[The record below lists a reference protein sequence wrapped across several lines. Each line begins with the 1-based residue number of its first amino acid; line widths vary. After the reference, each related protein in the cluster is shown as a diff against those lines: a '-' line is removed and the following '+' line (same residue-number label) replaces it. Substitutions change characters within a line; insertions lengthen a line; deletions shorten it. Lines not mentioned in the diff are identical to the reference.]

1 MTYYFKGKL
10 EHYFKIFG
18 NGLWVRVYSLSDSEV
33 VEMKAL
39 SSNLNV
45 SLEQIVFDDDLMR
58 QLGFKSWADLK
69 VDDSLILSTVCERSK
84 MEVSCKGKRLLTS
97 GTLDLVN
104 PEYLFPIYDLKK
116 DDFLNKLGP
125 NTLVFGELLTGQIY
139 RGRFDCEKFN
149 VSKLS
154 FSVLPFLNDL
164 NISKVCYDNLELVS
178 TSDQF
183 ITRSFFAFLS
193 K

>member
-1 MTYYFKGKL
+1 MKVLT
-10 EHYFKIFG
+10 
-18 NGLWVRVYSLSDSEV
+18 SD
-33 VEMKAL
+33 
-39 SSNLNV
+39 LNV
-45 SLEQIVFDDDLMR
+45 SLEQIVFDDDLMG
-58 QLGFKSWADLK
+58 QLGLKSWADLK

-84 MEVSCKGKRLLTS
+84 MEVSCKGKRLLKS
-97 GTLDLVN
+97 GTLDLIN
-104 PEYLFPIYDLKK
+104 TNYLFPLYELK
-116 DDFLNKLGP
+116 DALFLEKLGS
-125 NTLVFGELLTGQIY
+125 NTLVFGEVLTGQIY

>member
-1 MTYYFKGKL
+1 M
-10 EHYFKIFG
+10 EHHFKIFG
-18 NGLWVRVYSLSDSEV
+18 NGLWVRIYTLTDAEV
-33 VEMKAL
+33 KEMKVL
-39 SSNLNV
+39 TSNLNV
-45 SLEQIVFDDDLMR
+45 SLEQIVFDDDLMG
-58 QLGFKSWADLK
+58 QLGLTSWADLK
-69 VDDSLILSTVCERSK
+69 EDASLILSTVCERSK
-84 MEVSCKGKRLLTS
+84 MEVSCKGKRLLKS
-97 GTLDLVN
+97 GTLDLIN
-104 PEYLFPIYDLKK
+104 PNYLFPLYELQEDSFIKK
-116 DDFLNKLGP
+116 LNS
-125 NTLVFGELLTGQIY
+125 NTLVFGEVLTGQIY

>member
-1 MTYYFKGKL
+1 M
-10 EHYFKIFG
+10 EHHFKIFG
-18 NGLWVRVYSLSDSEV
+18 YGLWVRIYTLTDAEV
-33 VEMKAL
+33 KEMKVL
-39 SSNLNV
+39 TSDLNV
-45 SLEQIVFDDDLMR
+45 SLEQIIFDDDLMG
-58 QLGFKSWADLK
+58 QLGLKSWADLK
-69 VDDSLILSTVCERSK
+69 VDDSLILSTICERSK
-84 MEVSCKGKRLLTS
+84 IEVSCKGKRLLKS
-97 GTLDLVN
+97 GTLDLIN
-104 PEYLFPIYDLKK
+104 TNYLFPLYELK
-116 DDFLNKLGP
+116 DALFLEKLGS
-125 NTLVFGELLTGQIY
+125 NTLVFGEVLTGQIY